1 MTLLFAINVQTLKI
15 LGVIIQSDLK
25 WNLHVNDLVKRC
37 NRKLYMLRKL
47 KKFNLPFKDL
57 VTIYVGYIRPIL
69 EYCAPVFHSSLT
81 VEQNNNLEKIQRR
94 VCKIILGPSYITY
107 SNACQVCNLP
117 TLEER
122 RLALCRK
129 FAKSLSNH
137 SICQTWLPKK
147 KNTNITL
154 RRIPIYQQF
163 QFKTKRFKNSP
174 LSFLVDILNQG

>member
-1 MTLLFAINVQTLKI
+1 M
-15 LGVIIQSDLK
+15 
-25 WNLHVNDLVKRC
+25 
-37 NRKLYMLRKL
+37 
-47 KKFNLPFKDL
+47 
-57 VTIYVGYIRPIL
+57 TIYVGYIRPIL
-69 EYCAPVFHSSLT
+69 EYCAPAFHSSLT

-117 TLEER
+117 TFEER

-174 LSFLVDILNQG
+174 LSFLVDILNKSWRKKHCFILYFYRYCRYTKCLSPPLNRLFKMYPF